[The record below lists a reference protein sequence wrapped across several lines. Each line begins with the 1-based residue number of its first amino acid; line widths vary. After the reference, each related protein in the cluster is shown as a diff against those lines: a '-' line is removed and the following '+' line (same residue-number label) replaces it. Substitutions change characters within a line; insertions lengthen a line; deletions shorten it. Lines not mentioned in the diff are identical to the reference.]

1 MKNITSAR
9 STGLPVWLALTISA
23 ALGQPQGQP
32 RAAQQERTVAECP
45 LPNGGSTKAGQE
57 PVAIITGQS
66 IYERDLDSAAQSQIL
81 PLRNQEYQIRSRVLD
96 DLIRRR
102 ILEAEAGKRG
112 LTIEQLYLED
122 VDSKIVTPTD
132 REVAAYY
139 IPLRSQL
146 NKPLEEVRNQ
156 LRTNLKA
163 IQTTQARQDY
173 VEFLRNQSE
182 VAVLLHP
189 PKVNVAFDRARLR
202 GDPNAPVTIV
212 EFADYQCPYCQQT
225 EATMSALLKKYAGK
239 VNVAFRDF
247 PLGSIHPN
255 AQKASEATQCAG
267 RQGKFW
273 EFHDALFAEQSKL
286 DQAGLNAAAQKLG
299 LDEKA
304 FQSCLAS
311 GEYSTQISR
320 DVEDGRKAG
329 VGSTPAF
336 FVNGIFLGGAQ
347 PQTSFE
353 KLIEDELKAA
363 RDQPLAMSR

>member
-1 MKNITSAR
+1 MNDEIAALAS
-9 STGLPVWLALTISA
+9 GLPVWLALTMSA
-23 ALGQPQGQP
+23 AMGQSP
-32 RAAQQERTVAECP
+32 AAQQGRTVAECA
-45 LPNGGSTKAGQE
+45 LPNGSSTKAGAE
-57 PVAIITGQS
+57 PVAIIAGQPV
-66 IYERDLDSAAQSQIL
+66 YARDLDSAAQSQIL

-102 ILEAEAGKRG
+102 ILEAEAKKRG
-112 LTIEQLYLED
+112 LTVEQLYVED
-122 VDSKIVTPTD
+122 VDSKIATPTD

-139 IPLRSQL
+139 VPLRSQL
-146 NKPLEEVRNQ
+146 NKPLEEIKNQ

-173 VEFLRNQSE
+173 AEFLRNKAE

-189 PKVNVAFDRARLR
+189 PKFDVAFDRTRLR
-202 GDPNAPVTIV
+202 GDLNAPITIV

-225 EATMSALLKKYAGK
+225 EATLSGLLKKYPGK

-247 PLGSIHPN
+247 PLGSIHPY
-255 AQKASEATQCAG
+255 AQKASEATRCAG

-273 EFHDALFAEQSKL
+273 EFHDALFVDQSKL

-311 GEYSTQISR
+311 GEYSTQIAR
-320 DVEDGRKAG
+320 DVEDGRKVG

-336 FVNGIFLGGAQ
+336 FVNGIFLSGAQ
-347 PQTSFE
+347 PQTAFE

-363 RDQPLAMSR
+363 RDQSPAISR